1 MTSTVSE
8 KRSAT
13 CRSRWSDVTDRALD
27 AVATWLYP
35 PEHDALA
42 ARAIG
47 CVVAGAL
54 ILLYAALRLTPSK
67 IGA

>member
-1 MTSTVSE
+1 MN
-8 KRSAT
+8 RL
-13 CRSRWSDVTDRALD
+13 LD
-27 AVATWLYP
+27 AAATWLYP

-47 CVVAGAL
+47 CVLAGAL
-54 ILLYAALRLTPSK
+54 VLLYAANRLTHPK

>member
-1 MTSTVSE
+1 M
-8 KRSAT
+8 
-13 CRSRWSDVTDRALD
+13 DRIAS

-47 CVVAGAL
+47 LVMAGAL
-54 ILLYAALRLTPSK
+54 VLLYAAKRLTN
-67 IGA
+67 G

>member
-1 MTSTVSE
+1 M
-8 KRSAT
+8 
-13 CRSRWSDVTDRALD
+13 TDRVLD
-27 AVATWLYP
+27 RIAAWIYP

-47 CVVAGAL
+47 LIFGGAL
-54 ILLYAALRLTPSK
+54 LLLYATLRLTPKK

>member
-1 MTSTVSE
+1 MGRVL
-8 KRSAT
+8 
-13 CRSRWSDVTDRALD
+13 DRIA
-27 AVATWLYP
+27 AWLYP

-47 CVVAGAL
+47 CVAAGAL
-54 ILLYAALRLTPSK
+54 ILLYAALRLTPPK